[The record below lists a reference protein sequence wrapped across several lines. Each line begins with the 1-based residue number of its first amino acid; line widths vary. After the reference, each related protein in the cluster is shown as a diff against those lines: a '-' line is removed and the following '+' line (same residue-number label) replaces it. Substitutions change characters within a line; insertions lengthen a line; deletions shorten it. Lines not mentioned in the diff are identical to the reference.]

1 MNTDNKYDEQLKK
14 IKLDYELKLK
24 NLQIELLKYQQ
35 IKSKNAE
42 MLKNAIDS
50 EKQLQQLNRELTEM
64 KKLKVKLMN
73 QLKEESLKSKQQE
86 QKKMKEIALLKR
98 EQLKKDN
105 QIKSLEEEK
114 RCRDIVLKRKQEE
127 IKALRRSSARMSCSA
142 TEKVMS
148 SSRTSATQ
156 KFSIFLDENQTQ
168 KEQATCFVNNNTNKK
183 IFSISSF
190 RNRKSNVVL
199 QQKWEKID
207 KIIHEIIVKKQTI
220 GLIEREMERFLEQ
233 REKFCR
239 KLNRLEKKLQKS
251 TMNGPNE
258 ENKIKESHSIDQSTL
273 ENISKNDLNE
283 LDANNDAKASTSN
296 SATSKSI
303 DELKEQIYAIKSNI
317 DYIQDQISECQT
329 NIIQL
334 DESKVRLDS

>member
-1 MNTDNKYDEQLKK
+1 
-14 IKLDYELKLK
+14 
-24 NLQIELLKYQQ
+24 
-35 IKSKNAE
+35 
-42 MLKNAIDS
+42 
-50 EKQLQQLNRELTEM
+50 
-64 KKLKVKLMN
+64 MN
-73 QLKEESLKSKQQE
+73 QLKEESVKSKQQE

-142 TEKVMS
+142 TEKIMS
-148 SSRTSATQ
+148 SSRTAGTQ
-156 KFSIFLDENQTQ
+156 KYSSFLDQNQAQ
-168 KEQATCFVNNNTNKK
+168 KEQASYFVNNNSKK
-183 IFSISSF
+183 VLCSF
-190 RNRKSNVVL
+190 RNRKSNAVL

-251 TMNGPNE
+251 TMNSPNE
-258 ENKIKESHSIDQSTL
+258 ENRIKESYNTDLSIL
-273 ENISKNDLNE
+273 ENSLKSDLNDLDAKNDTNVLS
-283 LDANNDAKASTSN
+283 LTCN
-296 SATSKSI
+296 SANSKSI
-303 DELKEQIYAIKSNI
+303 DELKEQIYAIK
-317 DYIQDQISECQT
+317 
-329 NIIQL
+329 
-334 DESKVRLDS
+334 

>member
-1 MNTDNKYDEQLKK
+1 
-14 IKLDYELKLK
+14 
-24 NLQIELLKYQQ
+24 
-35 IKSKNAE
+35 

-50 EKQLQQLNRELTEM
+50 EKQLQQLNRELSEM

-73 QLKEESLKSKQQE
+73 QLKEESLKNKQQE

-127 IKALRRSSARMSCSA
+127 IKALRRSSARLSCSA
-142 TEKVMS
+142 TEKVIT

-156 KFSIFLDENQTQ
+156 KLSIFHDGNHTPCLT
-168 KEQATCFVNNNTNKK
+168 NNNKK
-183 IFSISSF
+183 IFSFKS
-190 RNRKSNVVL
+190 RKSSTVL

-239 KLNRLEKKLQKS
+239 KLNRLEKKLQKLTLKNS
-251 TMNGPNE
+251 VE
-258 ENKIKESHSIDQSTL
+258 ENEKKENCMIDQSKF
-273 ENISKNDLNE
+273 KNNSSSDLNE
-283 LDANNDAKASTSN
+283 LGVNNNANPILFASSN
-296 SATSKSI
+296 ANFKSI
-303 DELKEQIYAIKSNI
+303 DELNEQIYAIKSNI

-334 DESKVRLDS
+334 DESKVRADFYSVNFFLIKIIFF

>member
-1 MNTDNKYDEQLKK
+1 LKK

-127 IKALRRSSARMSCSA
+127 IKALRRSSARMSCSV
-142 TEKVMS
+142 TEKAML

-156 KFSIFLDENQTQ
+156 KFSFILDENQVQ
-168 KEQATCFVNNNTNKK
+168 KDQTTSFVTNNNTNKK
-183 IFSISSF
+183 IFSTSLL
-190 RNRKSNVVL
+190 RNRKSNAIL

-239 KLNRLEKKLQKS
+239 KLNRLEKKLHKS
-251 TMNGPNE
+251 TMNSPNE
-258 ENKIKESHSIDQSTL
+258 ENILKESYNIDQSTL
-273 ENISKNDLNE
+273 ENSSKSDLNE
-283 LDANNDAKASTSN
+283 LNGNNDGKALSFTPN
-296 SATSKSI
+296 SANSKST

-334 DESKVRLDS
+334 DESKVSSYSI